1 MKDPFLTGKPCPT
14 GLGIHPPHMKRTAA
28 SATVSLPT
36 PEKVYI
42 PMQMHIGAPCTPT
55 VKVGDSV
62 RVGDKIGD
70 SDAPV
75 SAPIHAS
82 VSGSVTGI
90 YPMRLGGGAL
100 STVVEITS
108 DGSMTLA
115 DLTPP
120 DVTDRA
126 SFLRA
131 VRESGLVGLGGAGF
145 PTHIKLNV
153 PAGKRVDTLLINVA
167 ECEPYLTSDH
177 RTVLEDTW
185 DVMSGV
191 YAILKYLD
199 IPRVLICVES
209 NKPDAIELLQRIAD
223 SSADAEDRVRV
234 LPLSASYPQ
243 GAEKVLIKAATG
255 REVPVGGLP
264 ADAGCIVLNVT
275 GAARLATYL
284 KTGMPLVAKRVTVD
298 GDAIEM
304 PQNVL
309 VPIGTPVSEV
319 LAFCGLAAEP
329 KKVLMGGPMMGI
341 PLAST
346 DVPVVK
352 NNNGILAF
360 TEEGSALPPPSACI
374 RCGRCVAHCPMG
386 LTPLSLANAATR
398 ADAET
403 LSRLDLL
410 SCMECG
416 TCAYVCP
423 AHRPLVQS
431 MRIGKGIL
439 RAATTQKKGSLR

>member
-1 MKDPFLTGKPCPT
+1 MKDPFLSGKPCPT
-14 GLGIHPPHMKRTAA
+14 GIGIHPPHLKNTAHTETA
-28 SATVSLPT
+28 VLPT
-36 PEKVYI
+36 PERVYI

-55 VKVGDSV
+55 VKVGDFV

-90 YPMRLGGGAL
+90 YPMRLGGGAV

-108 DGSMTLA
+108 DGKMETA
-115 DLTPP
+115 PLTPP
-120 DVTDRA
+120 EVTDRA

-131 VRESGLVGLGGAGF
+131 VRASGLVGLGGAGF

-153 PAGKRVDTLLINVA
+153 PEGKRVDTLLINVA

-177 RTVLEDTW
+177 RTVLEDGW
-185 DVMSGV
+185 DVMSGIYSV
-191 YAILKYLD
+191 LRYLD
-199 IPRVLICVES
+199 IPRVLICVEE
-209 NKPDAIELLQRIAD
+209 NKPDAIALLRRIAD
-223 SSADAEDRVRV
+223 SSADVEDRVRV
-234 LPLSASYPQ
+234 LPLAASYPQ
-243 GAEKVLIKAATG
+243 GAEKVLIRAAAG
-255 REVPVGGLP
+255 REVPAGGLP

-275 GAARLATYL
+275 GAAKLAAYL
-284 KTGMPLVAKRVTVD
+284 KKGMPLVSKRVTVD
-298 GDAIEM
+298 GDAIER
-304 PQNVL
+304 PQNL
-309 VPIGTPVSEV
+309 IVPIGTPVSAL
-319 LAFCGLAAEP
+319 LAHCGLRAEP

-341 PLAST
+341 TLAST

-360 TEEGSALPPPSACI
+360 TEEGSALPSPSACI
-374 RCGRCVAHCPMG
+374 RCGRCVFHCPMRLSP
-386 LTPLSLANAATR
+386 LTMANAVSRGDT
-398 ADAET
+398 DA
-403 LSRLDLL
+403 LARLDLL

-416 TCAYVCP
+416 CCSFVCP

-431 MRIGKGIL
+431 MRVGKGLL
-439 RAATTQKKGSLR
+439 REKMTKKKG